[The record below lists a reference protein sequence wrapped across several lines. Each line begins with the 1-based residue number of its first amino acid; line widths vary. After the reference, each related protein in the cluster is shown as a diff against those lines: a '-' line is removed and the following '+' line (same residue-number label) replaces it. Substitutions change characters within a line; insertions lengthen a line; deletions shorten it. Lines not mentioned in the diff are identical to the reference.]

1 MLTVDG
7 KSMSRL
13 EDVARVVSRTW
24 KVDVAGG
31 EHQVVLEKDVM
42 DVWVDGAIADVS
54 SEFVD
59 DGTEMH
65 FSVAGHSAVI
75 HTVREGT
82 KLVQVLYIDDV
93 EHADSA
99 TAARRAYDE

>member
-1 MLTVDG
+1 
-7 KSMSRL
+7 MSRL
-13 EDVARVVSRTW
+13 EDVARIVSRTW
-24 KVDVAGG
+24 KVDVGGG

-42 DVWVDGAIADVS
+42 DVWVDGSVVDAT

-82 KLVQVLYIDDV
+82 KLVQVLYIDDI
-93 EHADSA
+93 EHAEAS
-99 TAARRAYDE
+99 TAARRDD